1 MTKHDE
7 QLKLLVVQEF
17 EASGLGSRA
26 VGCRHGVDEG
36 TVRAWVARYRQHGV
50 LGLRKKCSHYGA
62 EFKLSVLQRM
72 WREDLSC
79 RHVAALFNLGGH
91 PVVALWERQYHA
103 GTLEPRRGRPR
114 TMKTPPPTPPP
125 EPEDTRTLKDLRKE
139 NERLRAEVA
148 YLKKLDA
155 LIQAKQAAPRKR
167 K

>member
-1 MTKHDE
+1 MTKYDE
-7 QLKLLVVQEF
+7 QFKLSVVQEF
-17 EASGLGSRA
+17 EAGGLGSTA
-26 VGCRHGVDEG
+26 VGRRHGVDEA
-36 TVRAWVARYRQHGV
+36 TVRAWVARYGQHGV
-50 LGLRKKCSHYGA
+50 SGLQKKHSHYSA

-72 WREDLSC
+72 WREDLSG
-79 RHVAALFNLGGH
+79 RQVASLFNLGGH
-91 PVVALWERQYHA
+91 PTVALWERQYHA
-103 GTLEPRRGRPR
+103 GTLEPRPRRPR

-125 EPEDTRTLKDLRKE
+125 EPEDTRTLKALRKE